1 MLKPMSPM
9 RPMAHWGLL
18 WPRARRAALATA
30 ARPDADPLGRWLA
43 CGLATVAVAHR
54 AKGGSK
60 AEIRE
65 VREIRAPETHRRNYE
80 FVRLENGMQVGSWKL
95 YLSGRCVRVMKL
107 IVADSTKWLK

>member
-65 VREIRAPETHRRNYE
+65 IREIRAPETHRRNYE
-80 FVRLENGMQVGSWKL
+80 FVRLENGMQVGSWTRGAA
-95 YLSGRCVRVMKL
+95 SE
-107 IVADSTKWLK
+107 